1 MAYSKRPVVLTSKL
15 LEIDKMGWVAVNLIY
30 SRNIRIF
37 LGGIFWLRSIFNTIF
52 KGFGIRSHVRYG
64 SGFRKVIQI
73 DQIRTLTGAQLCGRD
88 R

>member
-37 LGGIFWLRSIFNTIF
+37 WG
-52 KGFGIRSHVRYG
+52 
-64 SGFRKVIQI
+64 
-73 DQIRTLTGAQLCGRD
+73 
-88 R
+88 